1 MSAPE
6 PDVGAGLERLAR
18 LATFATSLVF
28 QRPLAGSPLE
38 RAGAFSVLSARVLD
52 EFGLT
57 IERSGPVPL
66 GPCVLVSN
74 HLSWFDPLVVAACV
88 PVTAIA
94 KHEVSSWPWVGE
106 RAKELGIIFVDRA
119 SVTSGVQGLL
129 AARRALEA
137 GLSVLNFPEGTT
149 TRGDSVLPFRRGLF
163 GLARLLEVPVVPV
176 RLDVDPSLSWV
187 GDEPLLPHL
196 WRMASRARPVV
207 RLRFDGPLPPSP
219 DSPDSPDT
227 QEPDEARAERARQ
240 RIARRFTD
248 EESPDAALCA

>member
-6 PDVGAGLERLAR
+6 PDVAAGVERLAR
-18 LATFATSLVF
+18 LATFAVSLAF
-28 QRPLAGSPLE
+28 QRPWGPSPSE
-38 RAGAFSVLSARVLD
+38 RAGALSILSARVLD

-57 IERSGPVPL
+57 IERSGPVPR

-94 KHEVSSWPWVGE
+94 KHEVSAWPWVGE
-106 RAKELGIIFVDRA
+106 RARALGIIFVDRA
-119 SVTSGVQGLL
+119 SVTSGVRGLL

-137 GLSVLNFPEGTT
+137 GLCVLNFPEGTT

-163 GLARLLEVPVVPV
+163 GLARLLDVPVVPV

-196 WRMASRARPVV
+196 WRVASQSRPVV
-207 RLRFDGPLPPSP
+207 RLRFDAPLPPSP
-219 DSPDSPDT
+219 DA

-240 RIARRFTD
+240 RIAQHLRD
-248 EESPDAALCA
+248 EEPPDAALCA